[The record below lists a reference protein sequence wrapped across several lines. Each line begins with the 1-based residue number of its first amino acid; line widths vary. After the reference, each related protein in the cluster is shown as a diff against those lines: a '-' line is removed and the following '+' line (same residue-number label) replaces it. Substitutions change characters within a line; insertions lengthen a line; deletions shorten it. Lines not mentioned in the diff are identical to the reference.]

1 MSEDFNFISVSCGSM
16 GTVSIYSNP
25 PGGTKARAASYAM
38 KGAQHR
44 DRLAAE
50 KAGLKWIPG
59 MGPEEVALK
68 AKVAAERR
76 GETSELIK
84 AQEVRHCVAR
94 EREKRREL
102 ERESKCLVL
111 R

>member
-1 MSEDFNFISVSCGSM
+1 M

-76 GETSELIK
+76 GLTLGAASD
-84 AQEVRHCVAR
+84 RCAR
-94 EREKRREL
+94 ARSIACAPKTEQ
-102 ERESKCLVL
+102 S
-111 R
+111 